1 MFSQARIIEAM
12 ADFEHLIKSFDVSD
26 QLDDI
31 ASADP
36 PAYLRRCFAEGSSS
50 PSLGWR
56 RIQQLA
62 VCAMLLDAILDDRD
76 YEIFERE
83 LISDW
88 RVHYS
93 ARCAKLKELA
103 LQALQRILEHE
114 KPEDSEAVA
123 ELELLQ
129 NRLSGDG

>member
-1 MFSQARIIEAM
+1 M
-12 ADFEHLIKSFDVSD
+12 ADFEHLVKSYDVSD

-36 PAYLRRCFAEGSSS
+36 PAYLRRCFAEGCSS
-50 PSLGWR
+50 PSLSWR

-62 VCAMLLDAILDDRD
+62 VCAMLLDAIVADRN

-88 RVHYS
+88 RIHYG
-93 ARCAKLKELA
+93 ARSAKLQELA
-103 LQALQRILEHE
+103 RQALQRVLDHD
-114 KPEDSEAVA
+114 KPDDAAAVA
-123 ELELLQ
+123 EIELLQ
-129 NRLSGDG
+129 NRLAGPR

>member
-1 MFSQARIIEAM
+1 M
-12 ADFEHLIKSFDVSD
+12 ADFEHLVKSFDVSD
-26 QLDDI
+26 QMDDI

-36 PAYLRRCFAEGSSS
+36 AAYLRRCFAEGCSS
-50 PSLGWR
+50 PSLPWR

-62 VCAMLLDAILDDRD
+62 VCAMLLDAIVDDRD

-88 RVHYS
+88 RVHYG

-103 LQALQRILEHE
+103 QQALQRILDRDQ
-114 KPEDSEAVA
+114 PEDAEALA
-123 ELELLQ
+123 ELTLLQ
-129 NRLSGDG
+129 NRLSGAG